1 MVLTLFGVSVI
12 VFIIL
17 RVLPG
22 NALTSALGT
31 SAGLLT
37 HAQLVALDHYYG
49 IGQPLLQQYW
59 SWLHAIL
66 TGNLGVSLSSR
77 TSVASLIAAALPVTF
92 ELAVAAMI
100 LGLLIGVLFGV
111 FGALAARP
119 IRRSSPAKACQ

>member
-1 MVLTLFGVSVI
+1 MVLTLFGVSII

-37 HAQLVALDHYYG
+37 HAQRVALDHYYG

-59 SWLHAIL
+59 SWLARDSHRQPRRVA
-66 TGNLGVSLSSR
+66 VLSNISR
-77 TSVASLIAAALPVTF
+77 
-92 ELAVAAMI
+92 LADR
-100 LGLLIGVLFGV
+100 G
-111 FGALAARP
+111 RP
-119 IRRSSPAKACQ
+119 AGHF